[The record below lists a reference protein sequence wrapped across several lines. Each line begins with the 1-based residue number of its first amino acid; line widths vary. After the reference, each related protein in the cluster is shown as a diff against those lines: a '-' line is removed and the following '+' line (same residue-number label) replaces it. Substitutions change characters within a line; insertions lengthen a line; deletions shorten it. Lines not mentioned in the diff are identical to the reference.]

1 MKYSFVF
8 QSESGDSLLVDLRPL
23 GSEYSKDLHLADSD
37 VEVYQVVLDR
47 EKGSS
52 VVDLGILRKI
62 TDFIAKVFFE
72 NPNLILYYVC
82 DDINEIPNSN
92 HDISSQEYRSR
103 LFSYMFNRYVKENG
117 IYDIVDTPIVFPDA
131 VGNNQY
137 VHIISYEKYLR
148 SVDDI
153 VKFVIDGYAVGK

>member
-1 MKYSFVF
+1 M
-8 QSESGDSLLVDLRPL
+8 
-23 GSEYSKDLHLADSD
+23 
-37 VEVYQVVLDR
+37 
-47 EKGSS
+47 
-52 VVDLGILRKI
+52 
-62 TDFIAKVFFE
+62 
-72 NPNLILYYVC
+72 C

-103 LFSYMFNRYVKENG
+103 LFSCMFNRYVKENG